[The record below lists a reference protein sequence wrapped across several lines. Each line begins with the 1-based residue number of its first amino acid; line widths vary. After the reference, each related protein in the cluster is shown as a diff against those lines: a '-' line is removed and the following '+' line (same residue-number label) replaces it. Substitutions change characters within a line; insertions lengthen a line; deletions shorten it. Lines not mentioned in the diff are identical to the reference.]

1 MTSAIIGDAGLLTFK
16 VKELAPP
23 ASFALNCVSLKCR
36 GVGRKVEPTNERR
49 EDIVGA
55 IKDYMV
61 NSITDLQALLK
72 EIHRAPE
79 LRLGEIMLEERL
91 VSRDQLHEALIRQK
105 RSKGKHLGQILI
117 EMQLVTQKEVNAGLA
132 RKLGIPLVN
141 LQGFELP
148 AHMLSRVP
156 ADLAIQYNVVPLGEI
171 DGKLIVAMENPL
183 DQAVISA
190 LRFNTNSKIETVMA
204 PGNDIRYLL
213 QKFYSKLEESEAIE
227 DLQLDPIGSAPESN
241 DSVYAI
247 EQEAQR
253 KPIVRLVNAIL
264 VQGVTR
270 GASDINIRP
279 EKDRVN
285 VYYRIDGMI
294 HYARTM
300 SRSLL
305 PALVSRIK
313 ITAQMDIAERRLPQD
328 GHSRLA
334 WGSKTID
341 LRISVVPTVKGESVV
356 IRILDKEAGLRPLDT
371 LGLQEREYHLI
382 RRLISRPH
390 GLFLVTGPTGSGKST
405 TLYAIL
411 NEVKKRDV
419 HILTVEDPVEYDMD
433 GIEQVQIS
441 VVKGYTFAHALRQF
455 LRHDPDVIMVGEI
468 RDTETAH
475 IANKA
480 ALTGHL
486 VFSTLHTNDAASTV
500 TRLVDMG
507 VESYLLSSTLLGV
520 MAQRLVRVNCPH
532 CLEEEEV
539 DPFIR
544 QTLNLKPGEKFYRGK
559 GCEACNQSGYRGR
572 ITVCELLA
580 VTPEIAQIINEGAPT
595 QRIHQAAV
603 SSGMTPLGENALKL
617 ARTGKTSIEEVFGVQ
632 LEQ

>member
-1 MTSAIIGDAGLLTFK
+1 MTIM
-16 VKELAPP
+16 
-23 ASFALNCVSLKCR
+23 
-36 GVGRKVEPTNERR
+36 
-49 EDIVGA
+49 
-55 IKDYMV
+55 KDYVV
-61 NSITDLQALLK
+61 NSISDLHGLLK
-72 EIHRAPE
+72 EVHRSPD
-79 LRLGEIMLEERL
+79 LRLGEILIEEKL
-91 VSRDQLHEALIRQK
+91 VSREQLNEALIRQ
-105 RSKGKHLGQILI
+105 RHSKGKHLGQILI
-117 EMQLVTQKEVNAGLA
+117 EMELVTQQEVNAALA
-132 RKLGIPLVN
+132 RKLGIPFVN
-141 LQGFELP
+141 LQGFDLP

-156 ADLAIQYNVVPLGEI
+156 ADLAIQYNVVPLGEMN
-171 DGKLIVAMENPL
+171 GKLIVAMENPL
-183 DQAVISA
+183 DQTVVNA
-190 LRFNTNSKIETVMA
+190 LRFNTNANIEAVMA
-204 PGNDIRYLL
+204 PGKDIRHLL

-227 DLQLDPIGSAPESN
+227 DLQLDPVSSEAA

-285 VYYRIDGMI
+285 VYYRIDGQI

-328 GHSRLA
+328 GHARLA
-334 WGSKTID
+334 WGNKTID

-356 IRILDKEAGLRPLDT
+356 IRILDKEAGLRPLET
-371 LGLQEREYHLI
+371 LGLQEREYNLV
-382 RRLISRPH
+382 RRLIARPH

-419 HILTVEDPVEYDMD
+419 HLLTVEDPVEYDMD
-433 GIEQVQIS
+433 GVEQVQIS
-441 VVKGYTFAHALRQF
+441 VVKGYTFAQALRQF

-468 RDTETAH
+468 RDTETAQ

-507 VESYLLSSTLLGV
+507 IENYLLSSTLLGV
-520 MAQRLVRVNCPH
+520 MAQRLVRVNCPQ
-532 CLEEEEV
+532 CLAEEKIE
-539 DPFIR
+539 PYIR
-544 QTLNLKPGEKFYRGK
+544 QALKLRPEDKFYRGK

-572 ITVCELLA
+572 MTVCELLS
-580 VTPEIAQIINEGAPT
+580 VTPEIAQLINDHAPT
-595 QRIHQAAV
+595 QRIHEAAIA
-603 SSGMTPLGENALKL
+603 SGMMPLGENALAL

-632 LEQ
+632 LEG

>member
-1 MTSAIIGDAGLLTFK
+1 MT
-16 VKELAPP
+16 VM
-23 ASFALNCVSLKCR
+23 
-36 GVGRKVEPTNERR
+36 
-49 EDIVGA
+49 
-55 IKDYMV
+55 KDYV
-61 NSITDLQALLK
+61 INSITDLQGLLK
-72 EIHRAPE
+72 EIHRSPD
-79 LRLGEIMLEERL
+79 LRLGEILVDEKL
-91 VSRDQLHEALIRQK
+91 VSREQLNEALIRQK
-105 RSKGKHLGQILI
+105 HSKGKHLGQILI
-117 EMQLVTQKEVNAGLA
+117 EMELVTQQEVNAGLA
-132 RKLGIPLVN
+132 RKLGIPFVN

-156 ADLAIQYNVVPLGEI
+156 ADLAIQYNVVPLGEMN
-171 DGKLIVAMENPL
+171 GKLIVAMENPL
-183 DQAVISA
+183 DQAVVNA
-190 LRFNTNSKIETVMA
+190 LRFNTNANIETVMA
-204 PGNDIRYLL
+204 AGKDIRYLL

-227 DLQLDPIGSAPESN
+227 DLQLDPVGSSPEAS

-285 VYYRIDGMI
+285 VYYRIDGQI

-328 GHSRLA
+328 GHARLA
-334 WGSKTID
+334 WGNKAID

-356 IRILDKEAGLRPLDT
+356 IRILDKEAGLRPLET
-371 LGLQEREYHLI
+371 LGLQEREYSLI
-382 RRLISRPH
+382 RRLIARPH

-419 HILTVEDPVEYDMD
+419 HLLTVEDPVEYDMD
-433 GIEQVQIS
+433 GVEQVQIS
-441 VVKGYTFAHALRQF
+441 VVKGYTFAQALRQF
-455 LRHDPDVIMVGEI
+455 LRHDPDVIMVGEV
-468 RDTETAH
+468 RDTETAQ

-507 VESYLLSSTLLGV
+507 IESYLLSSTLLGV
-520 MAQRLVRVNCPH
+520 MAQRLVRVNCQQ
-532 CLEEEEV
+532 CLAEEEV
-539 DPFIR
+539 EPYIR
-544 QTLNLKPGEKFYRGK
+544 QALTLQPGEKFYRGK

-572 ITVCELLA
+572 MTVCELLA
-580 VTPEIAQIINEGAPT
+580 VTPDIAQLINAGAPT
-595 QRIHQAAV
+595 QHIHQAAV
-603 SSGMTPLGENALKL
+603 AAGMTPLGENALAL

-632 LEQ
+632 LE

>member
-1 MTSAIIGDAGLLTFK
+1 MT
-16 VKELAPP
+16 VM
-23 ASFALNCVSLKCR
+23 
-36 GVGRKVEPTNERR
+36 
-49 EDIVGA
+49 
-55 IKDYMV
+55 KDYVV
-61 NSITDLQALLK
+61 NSITDLQCLLK
-72 EIHRAPE
+72 EIHRSPD
-79 LRLGEIMLEERL
+79 LRLGEILVDERL
-91 VSRDQLHEALIRQK
+91 VSREQLNEALIRQK
-105 RSKGKHLGQILI
+105 HSKGKHLGQILI
-117 EMQLVTQKEVNAGLA
+117 EMELVTQQEVNAALA
-132 RKLGIPLVN
+132 RKLGIPFVS

-156 ADLAIQYNVVPLGEI
+156 ADLAIQYNVVPLGEMN
-171 DGKLIVAMENPL
+171 GKLIIAMENPL
-183 DQAVISA
+183 DQGVVNA
-190 LRFNTNSKIETVMA
+190 LRFNTNANIESVMA
-204 PGNDIRYLL
+204 AGKDIRYLL

-227 DLQLDPIGSAPESN
+227 DLQLDPVSSEAA

-285 VYYRIDGMI
+285 VYYRIDGQI

-328 GHSRLA
+328 GHARLA
-334 WGSKTID
+334 WGNKAID

-356 IRILDKEAGLRPLDT
+356 IRILDKEAGLRPLET
-371 LGLQEREYHLI
+371 LGLQEREYNLI
-382 RRLISRPH
+382 RRLIARPH

-419 HILTVEDPVEYDMD
+419 HLLTVEDPVEYDMD
-433 GIEQVQIS
+433 GVEQVQIS
-441 VVKGYTFAHALRQF
+441 VVKGYTFAQALRQF

-468 RDTETAH
+468 RDTETAQ

-486 VFSTLHTNDAASTV
+486 VFSTLHTNDAVSTV

-507 VESYLLSSTLLGV
+507 IENYLLSSTLLGV
-520 MAQRLVRVNCPH
+520 MAQRLVRVNCQQ
-532 CLEEEEV
+532 CLAEEAIESY
-539 DPFIR
+539 IR
-544 QTLNLKPGEKFYRGK
+544 HALKLHPDEKFYRGK

-580 VTPEIAQIINEGAPT
+580 VTPEIAQLINDLAPT
-595 QRIHQAAV
+595 QRIHEAALAA
-603 SSGMTPLGENALKL
+603 GMTPLGENALAL

-632 LEQ
+632 LEG